1 MKYNPCRLYV
11 ILKFLTDA
19 YTCFNILGK
28 QKILTTF
35 ILTGA
40 TQGKTSRSRAIISQG
55 LIPCNDKLWETKI
68 CPATDCTSFSW
79 VASPWTNGKRE
90 VSCQTSDG
98 LRVNKGKT
106 EVNIWVSVK
115 VYIRPKNKRRNM
127 LVLRHYCIKLMLLH
141 WLVLLPYWI
150 GEP

>member
-1 MKYNPCRLYV
+1 MHIPV
-11 ILKFLTDA
+11 LTSWV
-19 YTCFNILGK
+19 NK
-28 QKILTTF
+28 NILTTF

-115 VYIRPKNKRRNM
+115 VYIRPKNKKKKY
-127 LVLRHYCIKLMLLH
+127 VGSQTLLH
-141 WLVLLPYWI
+141 
-150 GEP
+150 